1 MGNLRQLFNA
11 KGMPFHEMLVNE
23 YGGVAKIHGF
33 FGDQQLYVSDPRALH
48 SIIVKDQD
56 AFDETSVF
64 IETNKVIF
72 GPGLVATTGQQHKRQ
87 RKIVIPVFSVPHL
100 KRLTPIFYSV
110 AERLAD
116 VIDSESD
123 KNSGSIIDMA
133 DWMARVALETVGQT
147 ILGYSFDPLDSPHNN
162 RYTSAI
168 KELIPT
174 LFKLSLVR
182 QFAPFLSQLGSP
194 SFRRKLVDLTPVS
207 SVQAVKNM
215 SDVMYA
221 TAKELLR
228 QKQNEVSLGIVQ
240 DERSIIGALL
250 KANEKASA
258 EDKMTEDELIGQI
271 TVLIFG
277 AQDTTASSLTRLLHM
292 LSTHTN
298 VQDQL
303 RDEISEALASTGDG
317 RLDYDVVMS
326 LPLLDAVL
334 KETLRLHP
342 PVPFVRR
349 TTLKDQAVPLAN
361 TNNLPPHIRDAGAV
375 TVPAGT
381 ILFASIAGANRL
393 QSVWGSDAKEW
404 KPERWLNGDK
414 NAAPGIEKL
423 PGIYSGMLSF
433 LGGERACVGWKFAQI
448 EIKILIVT
456 LISRFRF
463 SATKEQG
470 EVVWNLSQ
478 ILSPSIRSL
487 DGQERKGL
495 PLVVERL

>member
-1 MGNLRQLFNA
+1 MTRPLGSPLFSLNLLSTISLVALSLFLLALALKLVRKICYPSLLRGIPGPPSQSWFMGNLRQLFNA

-303 RDEISEALASTGDG
+303 RDEVSEALASTGDG

-334 KETLRLHP
+334 KETLRLYVYPSFDHEDL
-342 PVPFVRR
+342 VV
-349 TTLKDQAVPLAN
+349 LPLYHR
-361 TNNLPPHIRDAGAV
+361 LV
-375 TVPAGT
+375 TH
-381 ILFASIAGANRL
+381 
-393 QSVWGSDAKEW
+393 
-404 KPERWLNGDK
+404 
-414 NAAPGIEKL
+414 
-423 PGIYSGMLSF
+423 
-433 LGGERACVGWKFAQI
+433 
-448 EIKILIVT
+448 
-456 LISRFRF
+456 RFRLSEERQRF
-463 SATKEQG
+463 SVYHAIAFP
-470 EVVWNLSQ
+470 N
-478 ILSPSIRSL
+478 
-487 DGQERKGL
+487 
-495 PLVVERL
+495 